1 MQRFC
6 PRCGTRLMRQEKA
19 EEVLMVCPRC
29 GFRNLLGRRPRES
42 RRGPPTAED
51 FENTLLKW
59 LREAKEAGR
68 EYIDVRAG
76 DLHRKVGGYPGP
88 DHRMPLCCD
97 VMRRLMGPEDMVL
110 EEPPSGYGANL
121 VIRYYLSRRDL

>member
-1 MQRFC
+1 MAHEYK
-6 PRCGTRLMRQEKA
+6 PPGEK
-19 EEVLMVCPRC
+19 EVL
-29 GFRNLLGRRPRES
+29 LLYPYSTVKPYS
-42 RRGPPTAED
+42 RSKALHA
-51 FENTLLKW
+51 LLKW

-97 VMRRLMGPEDMVL
+97 VMRRLMGPEDVVL

-121 VIRYYLSRRDL
+121 VIRYYLSRRDF